1 MVRWPAF
8 TKQKPL
14 EYFNIYD
21 TYMIIIWLI
30 YRIIIDPSM
39 DTDLSKM
46 LTVETDQI
54 QLPMLVTCILTL
66 YNHYYIYIN
75 YSIFEEPSTPTKQC
89 VN

>member
-1 MVRWPAF
+1 
-8 TKQKPL
+8 
-14 EYFNIYD
+14 
-21 TYMIIIWLI
+21 MIIIWLI

-66 YNHYYIYIN
+66 YNHYIFILIIVYLKNPALLLNSALIN
-75 YSIFEEPSTPTKQC
+75 SSSLLIISY
-89 VN
+89 N